1 MIRRESQLSVV
12 PVFLRLE
19 KAVLLSN
26 EVDKDPVL
34 DPLLTEGDRAAK
46 EDNFGTTFLVEPLL
60 PVLSNDVDSRLLIE
74 VEGDDG
80 LIEDFLAESYLDV
93 SELDDAF
100 GVAAGDAGTD
110 FLVSEIVDRVKDL
123 PLADGSELRLIS
135 GSDLL
140 TGSGAEEVGF
150 FATTEF
156 TLVVD
161 LLVTVVGCLSGKP
174 PVLFLLAT
182 GTPVELLEALLRVGF
197 VNVDDLNPQELES
210 APFIDSAFF
219 PNPAFFIL
227 EFCFTFLVVFTSS
240 ADDCFCGFS
249 TLSSPTVGF
258 SNSGLCASSTAPS
271 VYLGLEP
278 SILTLQL

>member
-74 VEGDDG
+74 VEGDD
-80 LIEDFLAESYLDV
+80 
-93 SELDDAF
+93 ELDDAF

-197 VNVDDLNPQELES
+197 VNVDDLNPQELDS